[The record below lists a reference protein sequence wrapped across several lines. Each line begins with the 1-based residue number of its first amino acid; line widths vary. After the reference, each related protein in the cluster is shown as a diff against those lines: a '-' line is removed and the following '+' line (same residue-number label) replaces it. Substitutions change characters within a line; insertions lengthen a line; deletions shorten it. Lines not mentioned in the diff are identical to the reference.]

1 MPWINNLKLMPKLML
16 TFGVILLV
24 MLLQGIVAYR
34 GLYSLNNVTT
44 ELAGHRMESIRMA
57 GEIRGMVGEYR
68 NSAYQGLIRASD
80 DVKAE
85 AKTRATDLRGKIDAS
100 IKKYPALIDNPQQKQ
115 LFDTFA
121 KDWNAALASY
131 DSVTEM
137 LELDL
142 PDDAVDTFVGET
154 RTRHRKA
161 SAALEALIAEDNRL
175 ARASRE
181 EAESTYAAS
190 ATLTVIALLGGAALG
205 LVLVWLFAR
214 SLVGSVRGAV
224 SVANDVAGGKLD
236 GHIDVT
242 RKDEVGDLLQAM
254 QRMQRDL
261 RERTETD
268 QAIAREN
275 LRIRTALDY
284 SSTGVYLTDDSL
296 NIVYTNRALQ
306 HTLTRYQDEIRKDLP
321 DFDAATSLIGKP
333 VTVLE
338 HGNEVDQRTLSQLKE
353 HGVSRR
359 PMQFGDAQFAQ
370 VVSSIANEQGDTV
383 GHVVEWRDRTP
394 EAAVEAEVARVIAQ
408 AAAGDLSG
416 RIDDAGKEGFF
427 LQLAQ
432 QINGLLEANASSID
446 QVSGLL
452 AALSQGDLSARMHG
466 DFHGVFARMRDD
478 ANATAEQL
486 SGIVTRIKQSSQAI
500 SSAAS
505 EIATGNS
512 DLSRR
517 TEQQAANLEETAA
530 SMEEL
535 TSTVRQNAEHA
546 RQANQLA
553 IGAHTVASQGGEVV
567 GQVVTTMSAIQ
578 TSSRKIAEIISVI
591 DGIAFQTN
599 ILALNAAVE
608 AARAGEQGRG
618 FAVVASEVRTLAQ
631 RSASAAKEIKG
642 LIDDSV
648 GKVNDGSALV
658 HKAGATMGEIVA
670 SVQRVTDIMAE
681 ISAAS
686 QEQSA
691 GIEQVN
697 QTVVQMDETTQ
708 QNAAL
713 VEEATAAARAM
724 EEQAG
729 HLSDA
734 VSIFTLDERD
744 LAPAPVAAPVA
755 AAPRPIRSTPAPAPA
770 RRAPNRPVATELA
783 DGDWQEF

>member
-1 MPWINNLKLMPKLML
+1 MPWINNLKLMPKLMA
-16 TFGVILLV
+16 TFGVLLLV

-34 GLYSLNNVTT
+34 GLDSLNDVTT
-44 ELAGHRMESIRMA
+44 TLAGKRMESIRMA
-57 GEIRGMVGEYR
+57 GEMRGMLGEYR
-68 NSAYQGLIRASD
+68 NSSYQQLIRASD

-85 AKTRATDLRGKIDAS
+85 ARTRAADLRKQLDTS
-100 IKKYPALIDNPQQKQ
+100 IKAYPGLVDGAQQKA
-115 LFDTFA
+115 LFDAFV
-121 KDWNAALASY
+121 KDWNQTLTSY
-131 DSVTEM
+131 DSVSEM
-137 LELDL
+137 LELQL
-142 PDDAVDTFVGET
+142 PDDAIDTFVGET
-154 RTRHRKA
+154 RTLHSKS

-175 ARASRE
+175 ARAARD
-181 EAESTYAAS
+181 EATSTYATS
-190 ATLTVIALLGGAALG
+190 SMLMLIALLGGAALG
-205 LVLVWLFAR
+205 LVLVYLFAR

-224 SVANDVAGGKLD
+224 SVANEVASGKLD
-236 GHIDVT
+236 GHIDT
-242 RKDEVGDLLQAM
+242 SRSDEVGDLMQAM

-261 RERTETD
+261 RERIERD
-268 QAIAREN
+268 EAIASEN

-284 SSTGVYLTDDSL
+284 SSTGVFLSDA
-296 NIVYTNRALQ
+296 NQQIVYANSALQ
-306 HTLTRYQDEIRKDLP
+306 QSLVEHADELRKDLP
-321 DFDAATSLIGKP
+321 GFDPEAPLVGRP
-333 VTVLE
+333 VAELE
-338 HGNEVDQRTLSQLKE
+338 HGGQADAAVMAELAKTGVARREVQYGQ
-353 HGVSRR
+353 
-359 PMQFGDAQFAQ
+359 AQFAQ
-370 VVSSIANEQGDTV
+370 VITTIRNEDGDTV
-383 GHVVEWRDRTP
+383 GHVTEWRDRTP
-394 EAAVEAEVARVIAQ
+394 EAAVEAEVAQVIAR
-408 AAAGDLSG
+408 AAAGDLTG
-416 RIDDAGKEGFF
+416 RVGSEGKDGFF
-427 LQLAQ
+427 LQLAN
-432 QINGLLEANASSID
+432 QINGLLNANASSIE
-446 QVSGLL
+446 QISQLL
-452 AALSQGDLSARMHG
+452 AALSRGDLTARMQGDYQ
-466 DFHGVFARMRDD
+466 GVFAQMRDD

-486 SGIVTRIKQSSQAI
+486 SGIVTRIKHSSRAI
-500 SSAAS
+500 NSAAG
-505 EIATGNS
+505 EIASGNS

-553 IGAHTVASQGGEVV
+553 IGAAGVASQGGEVV

-578 TSSRKIAEIISVI
+578 TSSKKIAEIISVI

-631 RSASAAKEIKG
+631 RSAAAAKEIKG

-648 GKVNDGSALV
+648 GKVADGSALV
-658 HKAGATMGEIVA
+658 NKAGATMSEIVA
-670 SVQRVTDIMAE
+670 SVQRVTDIMSE

-729 HLSDA
+729 HLSEA
-734 VSIFTLDERD
+734 VSVFTLDESD
-744 LAPAPVAAPVA
+744 VQHEAPAAARPRA
-755 AAPRPIRSTPAPAPA
+755 AAPAASAAPTVRRPTTRQPAA
-770 RRAPNRPVATELA
+770 ELA
-783 DGDWQEF
+783 EGDWAEF